1 MQPGGDEIALVGF
14 DDRQM
19 NRNHC
24 YKLGKELSWGKGGS
38 GEKMVFRDSG
48 LWFDNRT
55 RALSFMVGAGQRQGE
70 WSTGIWISMSER
82 FCWQSDPVVKL
93 KESLL
98 RESLDQGKEL
108 VVVMGKAQ
116 AEGWGLGLG
125 GITKKAG
132 YRVTEDKGDSRSS
145 IFQGLGTVN

>member
-1 MQPGGDEIALVGF
+1 M
-14 DDRQM
+14 
-19 NRNHC
+19 
-24 YKLGKELSWGKGGS
+24 
-38 GEKMVFRDSG
+38 
-48 LWFDNRT
+48 
-55 RALSFMVGAGQRQGE
+55 
-70 WSTGIWISMSER
+70 
-82 FCWQSDPVVKL
+82 VKL

-98 RESLDQGKEL
+98 RGSLDQGKEL

-132 YRVTEDKGDSRSS
+132 YRVTEDKGDSWSS